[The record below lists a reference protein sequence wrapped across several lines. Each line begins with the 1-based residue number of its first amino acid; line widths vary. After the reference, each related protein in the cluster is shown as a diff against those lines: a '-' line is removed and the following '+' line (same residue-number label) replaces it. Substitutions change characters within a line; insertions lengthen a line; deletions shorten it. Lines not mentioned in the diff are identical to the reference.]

1 MSGMQREEA
10 PEVLT
15 SESDSTFPKQRR
27 SNVKKTSDWC
37 LLGLLG
43 IIAAGCLV
51 YYGITLW
58 NDPHTY
64 LPGRKMQQGIWLSGD
79 GARALAVS
87 SMGGGL
93 YFHARW
99 MWGTLGFIRVSEKL
113 TYLSSLLILGGI
125 VAMYGLSFYQ

>member
-1 MSGMQREEA
+1 M
-10 PEVLT
+10 
-15 SESDSTFPKQRR
+15 
-27 SNVKKTSDWC
+27 
-37 LLGLLG
+37 LGVLG

-51 YYGITLW
+51 YYGVSLW

-64 LPGRKMQQGIWLSGD
+64 LPGRKMRQGIWLSGD

-99 MWGTLGFIRVSEKL
+99 MWGTLGFVGISEKL
-113 TYLSSLLILGGI
+113 IYLSYLLILGGLI
-125 VAMYGLSFYQ
+125 AMYGLSFYQ